1 MVGGEGTETAVGV
14 LDGLDFAAE
23 SFSHGV
29 SGGAG
34 LVGEQSLQV
43 VFECAGDVFPV
54 WSLLRQALAYH

>member
-1 MVGGEGTETAVGV
+1 M
-14 LDGLDFAAE
+14 LDGLDFAVE

-29 SGGAG
+29 SDGIGQ
-34 LVGEQSLQV
+34 VGEQSLQV